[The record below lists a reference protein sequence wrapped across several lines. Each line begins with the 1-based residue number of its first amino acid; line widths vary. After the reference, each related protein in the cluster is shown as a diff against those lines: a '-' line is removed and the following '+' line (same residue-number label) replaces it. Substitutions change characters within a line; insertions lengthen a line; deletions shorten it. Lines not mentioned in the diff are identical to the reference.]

1 LKKCGFLTE
10 KLGIKPDPDP
20 KLFIP
25 DPDPDPSKGSGSTTL
40 VVPHGIVGT
49 LSLIIYTVFTPSN
62 GANVFCFL
70 SSLPLLPP
78 ATTAVFG
85 SYLSSLYS

>member
-1 LKKCGFLTE
+1 MNH
-10 KLGIKPDPDP
+10 
-20 KLFIP
+20 
-25 DPDPDPSKGSGSTTL
+25 PSNISNAFSICL
-40 VVPHGIVGT
+40 VY
-49 LSLIIYTVFTPSN
+49 LAATVLDN

-70 SSLPLLPP
+70 WSLPLLPP